1 MGVGL
6 VFMLELEEETKVF
19 GREDVVQLTTNG
31 MDGVER
37 ERASGQNSRPDRKW
51 IWNGAAV
58 GGNLPLVITNYA
70 ELEQLAEIFLQRKNL
85 ANAPFVGKS
94 LPGSL
99 DGAVGA
105 GARTVTF
112 PVREEVHAGA
122 PVFGYV
128 VSGRPLHVVAPVAR
142 ANVICGAWGVTPG
155 GDHDAVSHHHI
166 EAFAVPAQGK
176 GLNPKIGEART
187 AASGAKIGSRGI
199 GDIGIQRATCVGGG
213 HDHEAEISA
222 QNFGVRHE

>member
-58 GGNLPLVITNYA
+58 GGHLPLVITNYA
-70 ELEQLAEIFLQRKNL
+70 ELEQLAEVFLQRKNL
-85 ANAPFVGKS
+85 ADAPFVGKS
-94 LPGSL
+94 LPRSLGSV
-99 DGAVGA
+99 VGA

-112 PVREEVHAGA
+112 PVREQIYAGA
-122 PVFGYV
+122 SILRDV
-128 VSGRPLHVVAPVAR
+128 VRGAPLNVVAPVAG
-142 ANVICGAWGVTPG
+142 ANVICGARGVTAR
-155 GDHDAVSHHHI
+155 GDHDGVSNHHI
-166 EAFAVPAQGK
+166 EALTVPAQGE
-176 GLNPKIGEART
+176 GLNPNIGEAGATTR
-187 AASGAKIGSRGI
+187 SAKIGIRGI
-199 GDIGIQRATCVGGG
+199 TDIGIQGATSVSGG
-213 HDHEAEISA
+213 HDHEAEIST
-222 QNFGVRHE
+222 QNF